1 MTSVSWNEEDPPVL
15 PPLPWPRRVLGWL
28 KLLVM
33 VVLTTI
39 ALALYALFK
48 QIEKVFPRFT
58 LRQNVQG
65 LWAKIAA
72 WMFGLRLT
80 RVGHPMTQGGAMVSN
95 HVSWSDIIVLRATA
109 QVNFVSKAE
118 VRRWPGVGLIA
129 AVADTV
135 FIERRRTEAKRQEA
149 ELRAR
154 IEAGQHLVF
163 FPEATS
169 TDGRRV
175 LPFKS
180 TLFSVFH
187 SDGLRDTVWVQPVTL
202 CYSPDPASGLDE
214 KFFGWW
220 GDMDFGPHMLALAS
234 HRHGGHAVV
243 VYHPPV
249 RAADF
254 PDRKSLAQHCGDQVR
269 AGLESHLP
277 GGLVTQ
283 PDL

>member
-1 MTSVSWNEEDPPVL
+1 MTPVAWNEEDPPVL

-28 KLLVM
+28 KLIVM
-33 VVLTTI
+33 ALLT
-39 ALALYALFK
+39 ALALGLYALFK
-48 QIEKVFPRFT
+48 QIEKVLPRFT
-58 LRQNVQG
+58 LRQNVQS
-65 LWAKIAA
+65 LWARVAA
-72 WMFGLRLT
+72 RMFGLRLT
-80 RVGHPMTQGGAMVSN
+80 RVGRPMTQGGAMVSN

-109 QVNFVSKAE
+109 RVNFVSKAE

-154 IEAGQHLVF
+154 IETGQHLVF

-187 SDGLRDTVWVQPVTL
+187 SGALRDTVWVQPVTI
-202 CYSPDPASGLDE
+202 CYYPAPASGLDE

-234 HRHGGHAVV
+234 HRHGGRAVV

-254 PDRKSLAQHCGDQVR
+254 ADRKALAQHCQAQVR
-269 AGLESHLP
+269 AGLATHLP
-277 GGLVTQ
+277 GGGAT
-283 PDL
+283 PADL

>member
-1 MTSVSWNEEDPPVL
+1 MTPVSWNEADPPIL
-15 PPLPWPRRVLGWL
+15 PRPSWPRRVLGWA
-28 KLLVM
+28 KLGVL
-33 VVLTTI
+33 VVLTAL

-58 LRQNVQG
+58 LRQNVQTIWSRVA
-65 LWAKIAA
+65 LR
-72 WMFGLRLT
+72 MFGLRLVM
-80 RVGHPMTQGGAMVSN
+80 VGRPMTQGGAMVSN
-95 HVSWSDIIVLRATA
+95 HVSWSDIILLRAA
-109 QVNFVSKAE
+109 ARVNFVSKAE
-118 VRRWPGVGLIA
+118 VRKWPGVGLIA
-129 AVADTV
+129 EVADTV
-135 FIERRRTEAKRQEA
+135 FIERKRTEAKRQEA

-187 SDGLRDTVWVQPVTL
+187 SEELRDTVWVQPVTL

-220 GDMDFGPHMLALAS
+220 GDMEFGPHMLTLATHP
-234 HRHGGHAVV
+234 HRGRAVV
-243 VYHPPV
+243 VFHPPV

-254 PDRKSLAQHCGDQVR
+254 ENRKALARHCEAQVR
-269 AGLESHLP
+269 EGLAAHLP
-277 GGLVTQ
+277 GAGAA
-283 PDL
+283 PADL